1 MLTYRS
7 GGLSVHNIEPYSLI
21 DRDGRIQ
28 PDDCIIEVNGHALVD
43 LDFTR

>member
-1 MLTYRS
+1 VLTYRS